1 MSDPSLLAPGLI
13 ERTGPHAGE
22 RHALGMGLHVLGRGQ
37 GASIELDDPDVSRR
51 HAQVEITPDRIVV
64 EDLESKN
71 GVYVEGTRIQGKRR
85 LSHGDRF
92 DIGGITLEVDHPGA
106 RVGKVLAAGGETTMT
121 RTSVHTE
128 EETRRA
134 GLLLPVLGIVVFG
147 ALVVALLV
155 LG

>member
-1 MSDPSLLAPGLI
+1 MSDPGLAPGLI
-13 ERTGPHAGE
+13 ERTGPHAGA
-22 RHALGMGLHVLGRGQ
+22 RHAIGVGLHVLGRGQ
-37 GASIELDDPDVSRR
+37 GASIELDDPDVSRS

-64 EDLESKN
+64 EDLGSKN
-71 GVYVEGTRIQGKRR
+71 GVYVDGARLEGKRR

-121 RTSVHTE
+121 RTSVQTASQ
-128 EETRRA
+128 TRRP
-134 GLLLPVLGIVVFG
+134 GLLLPVLGVVVFG
-147 ALVVALLV
+147 VLVVALLL